1 MAYQWWLFA
10 HLAGVFGFLTSHG
23 VSVAVGLRLRGERDA
38 AKINALLDI
47 SGRTALP
54 SYISLALLV
63 VGGVGA
69 TFAGNLWSFG
79 WIWAA
84 IVTLVVVS
92 GAMLGMARPYYQRV
106 RFISRAVAQGSQ
118 AVSAEQFDSVLSD
131 RRPLTVMWIGGV
143 GLVLLLYLM
152 IFKPTLGMS
161 PASEPPAALP
171 TGPAVEVASTNSRFV
186 PASLSAPASTPFE
199 IRFRNND
206 SGVPHNV
213 ALYSDSSAAQMLF
226 RSATFA
232 GPATRVFGVRG
243 LRAGTYF
250 LRCDLHA
257 TTMTGTFEAL

>member
-23 VSVAVGLRLRGERDA
+23 VSVAVGLRLRGERDP

-54 SYISLALLV
+54 SYISLALLLA
-63 VGGVGA
+63 GGVGA

-84 IVTLVVVS
+84 IVALVVVS
-92 GAMLGMARPYYQRV
+92 GAMLGMARPYYQKV
-106 RFISRAVAQGSQ
+106 RFISRAMAEGSK
-118 AVSAEQFDSVLSD
+118 AVTSEQFDSVLRD
-131 RRPLTVMWIGGV
+131 RRPLTIMWIGGV
-143 GLVLLLYLM
+143 GLVFLLYLM
-152 IFKPTLGMS
+152 IFKPTLGMAPS
-161 PASEPPAALP
+161 SEPPVALP

-186 PASLSAPASTPFE
+186 PASLSAPASTRFE

-213 ALYSDSSAAQMLF
+213 AIYADSTAARTLY
-226 RSATFA
+226 RSATFG
-232 GPATRVFGVRG
+232 GPATRVFSVPG

-257 TTMTGTFEAL
+257 TTMTGTFEAI